1 MRIMDKIKSGIRSF
15 LNIQE
20 ANDHTV
26 LIRELLSFEG
36 NVAKN
41 KIWYRGDSYELDQ
54 FYRSI
59 DRGSDGI
66 KFWGANQT
74 SGREMRKIHT
84 GLPSIIVDRISD
96 IVMNDMNQIEFKNEP
111 DKELWEKIVKD
122 NNFKEVLKSAVTDTL
137 VMGDGAF
144 KISLDPKVS
153 EYPIIE
159 FFEADNVEY
168 VLNRGR
174 IKEIIFK
181 SEYKANGNVYVL
193 NEVYGYGYIYYKLY
207 KDGKEVEL
215 RNVPDLKDLQPV
227 SFNES
232 FIMAHPLKFYK
243 SSKWKNRGQSVFD
256 KKTDDFDAL
265 DEVWSQWMDAL
276 RKGRSK
282 EYIPEE
288 LLPRNPDTGEI
299 IKPNGFDNSYITKGD
314 DMKENGQN
322 KIEVVQPGIPHESYL
337 ASYVTALDLCLQ
349 GLISPSTLGIDVK
362 KLDNADAQREKEKTT
377 LYTRDNVIDVLQ
389 EQLPEFINKVFKTM
403 AARDNKQINETES
416 TVSFGEY
423 ANPSFESQIETISK
437 GKQGGIMSI
446 EASVEELYGDTKD
459 EEWKQAE
466 IARLKAEQGIA
477 EVAEPAVNM
486 EGVNLGSSESIS
498 TLNGAQI
505 TSLMN
510 VIKMVK
516 EKSISRSEAISI
528 IVSTLGISKENAESF
543 IEEGVVNEGNGNEP
557 GLPNDQKSGAEPA

>member
-1 MRIMDKIKSGIRSF
+1 MRIMDKIKTGIRKF

-20 ANDHTV
+20 ANDHTI

-36 NVAKN
+36 NAAKN

-54 FYRSI
+54 FYHSI
-59 DRGSDGI
+59 DRGSDGT

-74 SGREMRKIHT
+74 TGREMRKIHT

-96 IVMNDMNQIEFKNEP
+96 IVLNDMNQIEFKNEP
-111 DKELWEKIVKD
+111 GKELWEEIVKD
-122 NNFKEVLKSAVTDTL
+122 NNWKDILKSAVTDTL

-144 KISLDPKVS
+144 KISLDPDLS
-153 EYPIIE
+153 MYPILE
-159 FFEADNVEY
+159 FIEADNVEY
-168 VLNRGR
+168 VFNRGR

-181 SEYKANGNVYVL
+181 SEYEENGNIYVL

-207 KDGKEVEL
+207 RDGKEVSFNL
-215 RNVPDLKDLQPV
+215 VPALKDLKAITFDK
-227 SFNES
+227 SLM
-232 FIMAHPLKFYK
+232 MAHQLKFYK
-243 SSKWKNRGQSVFD
+243 SSKWKGRGQSIFD

-288 LLPRNPDTGEI
+288 LLPRNPETGQI
-299 IKPNGFDNSYITKGD
+299 VRPNAFDNSYIAKGD

-322 KIEVVQPGIPHESYL
+322 KIEVIQPSIPHDSYL

-362 KLDNADAQREKEKTT
+362 KLDNAEAQREKEKTT
-377 LYTRDNVIDVLQ
+377 LYTRGNIIDVLQ
-389 EQLPEFINKVFKTM
+389 EQLPEVINKVFKTI
-403 AARDNKQINETES
+403 AVRDNTPLTDIVC

-446 EASVEELYGDTKD
+446 EAAVDELYGDTKD
-459 EEWKQAE
+459 EEWKKE
-466 IARLKAEQGIA
+466 EVARLKAEQGIG
-477 EVAEPAVNM
+477 EVEEPAVNM
-486 EGVNLGSSESIS
+486 EGVTPDEGIGGKES
-498 TLNGAQI
+498 
-505 TSLMN
+505 
-510 VIKMVK
+510 
-516 EKSISRSEAISI
+516 
-528 IVSTLGISKENAESF
+528 
-543 IEEGVVNEGNGNEP
+543 
-557 GLPNDQKSGAEPA
+557 LPYDKK